1 MNIEEYNFLA
11 IRTAP
16 DCDQLNSNLT
26 HAALGIAGEA
36 GEIVD
41 TIKKVVFNGRAFDRS
56 ALVAEIGD
64 TVWYINLLIAT
75 LGTTWEEVLTKNI
88 AKLEA
93 RYPTNSYDHECSI
106 NRDIEKEAAAMV
118 SVCRT

>member
-11 IRTAP
+11 LRTAP

-41 TIKKVVFNGRAFDRS
+41 TIKKWCS
-56 ALVAEIGD
+56 
-64 TVWYINLLIAT
+64 TVGPLT
-75 LGTTWEEVLTKNI
+75 VL
-88 AKLEA
+88 
-93 RYPTNSYDHECSI
+93 H
-106 NRDIEKEAAAMV
+106 
-118 SVCRT
+118 

>member
-93 RYPTNSYDHECSI
+93 RYPTAEVTG
-106 NRDIEKEAAAMV
+106 A
-118 SVCRT
+118 